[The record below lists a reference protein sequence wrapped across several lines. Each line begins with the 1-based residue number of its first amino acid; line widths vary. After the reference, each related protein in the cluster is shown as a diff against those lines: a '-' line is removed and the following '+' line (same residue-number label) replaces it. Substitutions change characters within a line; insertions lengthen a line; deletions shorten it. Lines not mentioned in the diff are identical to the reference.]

1 MGGRI
6 TIEGRKQPSK
16 TVSQLLTPRSQAS
29 TSLTRL
35 STSPRSPRLPATVS
49 LPSNHTTVQRINVRL
64 HKLSKYRPR
73 PKKLQERQVESPEFP
88 HLSSTERHLSG
99 SESVSDNLTEALP
112 SSRTEQR
119 TYKLLRYTMWSFGEG
134 SGSAR
139 HNEFFLL
146 ECCLTNC
153 LRRHRQFP
161 GYGCWTAA

>member
-49 LPSNHTTVQRINVRL
+49 LPSNHTAVQRINVRL